1 MKSNLPVKKY
11 PEIGACGL
19 DCGLCPAYHREA
31 SSKCPGCC
39 GQDFFQKHPTC
50 RHITCAV
57 KEKVLETCAEC
68 ADWNT
73 CEKVSRLFRDA
84 ERRDSIL
91 SYTVIPARFAF
102 IREHGIEEAARI
114 MKSKQKLLKFLLD
127 NYNDGRSRTFYCT
140 SCQLLPPDRL
150 KDAIMEAS
158 GVLNGIVDV
167 KEKTAAMRAA
177 ISRLADSMEIDLRL
191 RK

>member
-1 MKSNLPVKKY
+1 
-11 PEIGACGL
+11 
-19 DCGLCPAYHREA
+19 
-31 SSKCPGCC
+31 
-39 GQDFFQKHPTC
+39 
-50 RHITCAV
+50 
-57 KEKVLETCAEC
+57 
-68 ADWNT
+68 
-73 CEKVSRLFRDA
+73 
-84 ERRDSIL
+84 
-91 SYTVIPARFAF
+91 
-102 IREHGIEEAARI
+102 

-150 KDAIMEAS
+150 KDAVMEAS

-177 ISRLADSMEIDLRL
+177 ISRLADSMEIDLSL